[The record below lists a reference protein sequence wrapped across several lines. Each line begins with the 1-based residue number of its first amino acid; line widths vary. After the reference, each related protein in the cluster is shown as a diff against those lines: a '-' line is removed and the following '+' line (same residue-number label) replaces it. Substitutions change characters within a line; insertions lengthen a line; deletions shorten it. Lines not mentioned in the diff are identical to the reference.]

1 MHRFGAKFIHSST
14 NQQKL
19 RDLLCNSYGK
29 QSTQRTDYSWFK
41 VDKDGTGDVLSS
53 SSLGEKG
60 VERVV
65 TTSDGLVTGHLSIRL
80 DSMLQAVQFP
90 AGITDLNTGLSNVDR
105 DALTLKSEQRSPIII
120 TAVSV
125 LGGTN
130 HVQVGS

>member
-1 MHRFGAKFIHSST
+1 MTFFVIK
-14 NQQKL
+14 
-19 RDLLCNSYGK
+19 YGK

-41 VDKDGTGDVLSS
+41 VDKHGTGDVLSS

-105 DALTLKSEQRSPIII
+105 DALTLKSEQRSL
-120 TAVSV
+120 T
-125 LGGTN
+125 
-130 HVQVGS
+130 